1 MDHCFFTPSYR
12 NDLERLVILRQSIK
26 RFVKESLIHY
36 VVVPKEDFYVF
47 KEKFSDDKLVIILKQ
62 NDFIKTQFYPSKL
75 YSLVNKVL
83 PNQSWRLN
91 KIAGKPGWIQQ
102 QIIKLSIPE
111 IVKEDVAIILDSN
124 IFFIKPFSI
133 FQILPQSTG
142 RVLFRSHP
150 SCEAAMQ
157 REHISKSREVLK
169 IPSGESDFHYI
180 SWPVVWYKD
189 LILQFQEYLSNTYN
203 QHWQNVLHGA
213 GIISEYNLY
222 GIYVEEILRLK
233 NLDII
238 SEPLHVGIW
247 DKERA

>member
-91 KIAGKPGWIQQ
+91 KIAGKPGWIIQ
-102 QIIKLSIPE
+102 QIVKLSQ
-111 IVKEDVAIILDSN
+111 N
-124 IFFIKPFSI
+124 IFFMVF
-133 FQILPQSTG
+133 
-142 RVLFRSHP
+142 
-150 SCEAAMQ
+150 M
-157 REHISKSREVLK
+157 SKK
-169 IPSGESDFHYI
+169 C
-180 SWPVVWYKD
+180 
-189 LILQFQEYLSNTYN
+189 
-203 QHWQNVLHGA
+203 
-213 GIISEYNLY
+213 
-222 GIYVEEILRLK
+222 
-233 NLDII
+233 
-238 SEPLHVGIW
+238 
-247 DKERA
+247 

>member
-1 MDHCFFTPSYR
+1 MDHCFFTPSYH

-36 VVVPKEDFYVF
+36 VIVPKEDFYVF

-111 IVKEDVAIILDSN
+111 IVKEDVAIILDSD

-133 FQILPQSTG
+133 FQRWIQLRSAIL
-142 RVLFRSHP
+142 VLMRLL
-150 SCEAAMQ
+150 AMCQ
-157 REHISKSREVLK
+157 QK
-169 IPSGESDFHYI
+169 IPYEVI
-180 SWPVVWYKD
+180 
-189 LILQFQEYLSNTYN
+189 
-203 QHWQNVLHGA
+203 
-213 GIISEYNLY
+213 
-222 GIYVEEILRLK
+222 
-233 NLDII
+233 
-238 SEPLHVGIW
+238 
-247 DKERA
+247 